1 MSALTLGQCSAPRLQ
16 AALASG
22 ITLQTG
28 PFHYRVE
35 SRDDHIAQG
44 LGLLYADFP
53 LVADAGLRDFHVR
66 VDSVYGPRR
75 WYRPQVNFWLDKA
88 SPFKPLP
95 KAHAFALLEW
105 GMNWCIATFSHHYLL
120 LHAAVLERRG
130 QCIILPGEPGAGKST
145 LTAALSL
152 SGWRLLS
159 DELTII
165 DREDGCIVPL
175 ARPVSLKN
183 RSIEII
189 QAFDSGAVIGQ
200 AAHDTHKGTV
210 AHLKPPTDSV
220 RRMGEKGR
228 AAHIVFPRWVSGART
243 QLRPR
248 AKADA
253 FMHAAT
259 HSFNYSLLGRLGFEL
274 NTRLIDACRC
284 WDFEYSEL
292 PEAIRTFEELT
303 Q

>member
-1 MSALTLGQCSAPRLQ
+1 MSKLTLGQRSPSDLR
-16 AALASG
+16 AALAVG
-22 ITLQTG
+22 VTLRTG
-28 PFHYRVE
+28 PFCFRLQSLDPTV
-35 SRDDHIAQG
+35 AQG
-44 LGLLYADFP
+44 LNLLYGDFP
-53 LVADAGLRDFHVR
+53 FDDDTGLRDFHVR
-66 VDSVYGPRR
+66 IDSVNGPRR

-95 KAHAFALLEW
+95 KEHAFALLEW

-130 QCIILPGEPGAGKST
+130 QCVILPGEPGAGKST

-165 DREDGCIVPL
+165 DRDDGCIVPL

-183 RSIEII
+183 RSIDII

-200 AAHDTHKGTV
+200 AARDTHKGTV

-220 RRMGEKGR
+220 HRMGEKGR

-253 FMHAAT
+253 FMHAAS

-274 NTRLIDACRC
+274 NAQLIDTCRC

-292 PEAIRTFEELT
+292 VEALRTFEDLT

>member
-1 MSALTLGQCSAPRLQ
+1 
-16 AALASG
+16 LASG
-22 ITLQTG
+22 ITLRTG
-28 PFHYRVE
+28 PFQYRVE
-35 SRDDHIAQG
+35 SRDYRVAEG

-53 LVADAGLRDFHVR
+53 LVGDAGLRDFHVR
-66 VDSVYGPRR
+66 VDSVNGPRR

-95 KAHAFALLEW
+95 KEHAFALLEW

-130 QCIILPGEPGAGKST
+130 QCVILPGEPGAGKST

-189 QAFDSGAVIGQ
+189 QAFDSGAVMGQ
-200 AAHDTHKGTV
+200 ATHDTHKGTV
-210 AHLKPPTDSV
+210 AHLKPPADSV

-243 QLRPR
+243 RLQSRP
-248 AKADA
+248 KADA
-253 FMHAAT
+253 FMHAAS
-259 HSFNYSLLGRLGFEL
+259 HSFNYSLLGRLGFAL
-274 NTRLIDACRC
+274 NAQLIESCRC
-284 WDFEYSEL
+284 WNFEYSEL
-292 PEAIRTFEELT
+292 AEAIRSFEDLT